1 MQADGVFMGIDL
13 DAPRLGS
20 LVMRGERWRHPHE
33 DDVNPLE
40 RLQLLSGD
48 DAAIE
53 AFLDDID
60 VTSPRAREML
70 VELSRTTTIARPERF
85 FADHQRAVAALES
98 LRRHGYRGSR
108 AASGLGPVTSFIRWG
123 IELVARYIVV
133 SYVQTVTT
141 DMRNLYHF
149 REIEAPDG
157 SAEMKL
163 LRSARFDAAAI
174 SEIARGRTLGVPTFV
189 IAAVVLPLLASIYRL
204 TTGLTFDDW
213 VTATTVGVVGVVIG
227 VVISWFLLRGTA
239 MASSRIRLSVREPL
253 QELWRSVGNCG
264 NPPRD
269 HSRRFAIVGIT
280 LTVGVWIVVPTL
292 VGLSF
297 LR

>member
-1 MQADGVFMGIDL
+1 MHD
-13 DAPRLGS
+13 
-20 LVMRGERWRHPHE
+20 EHWRQRDEH
-33 DDVNPLE
+33 DVNPLE

-60 VTSPRAREML
+60 VTTPRAREML
-70 VELSRTTTIARPERF
+70 VELARQTTIARPERF

-108 AASGLGPVTSFIRWG
+108 AAPGLGPLTSFIRWG

-141 DMRNLYHF
+141 DMRSLYHF

-157 SAEMKL
+157 SDEMKL

-174 SEIARGRTLGVPTFV
+174 AEIARGRAFGVPTFV
-189 IAAVVLPLLASIYRL
+189 VGALLLPLFASIYRL
-204 TTGLTFDDW
+204 ATGYTWDDW
-213 VTATTVGVVGVVIG
+213 VTATIVGVSGVIIG
-227 VVISWFLLRGTA
+227 VTISWFLLRGTA
-239 MASSRIRLSVREPL
+239 LASSRIRLSVREPL
-253 QELWRSVGNCG
+253 KELWTSVGNCG

-269 HSRRFAIVGIT
+269 RSRQFAIVGIT

>member
-1 MQADGVFMGIDL
+1 
-13 DAPRLGS
+13 
-20 LVMRGERWRHPHE
+20 MRDERWRHRHE
-33 DDVNPLE
+33 DDINPLE

-70 VELSRTTTIARPERF
+70 TELARPTTVARPDRF
-85 FADHQRAVAALES
+85 FADHQRAVAAIES

-108 AASGLGPVTSFIRWG
+108 AASGLGPLTAFIRWG

-157 SAEMKL
+157 SHEMKL

-174 SEIARGRTLGVPTFV
+174 ADIAKSRAIGVPTFV
-189 IAAVVLPLLASIYRL
+189 IGAVLLPLFASIYRL
-204 TTGLTFDDW
+204 ATGYTWDDW
-213 VTATTVGVVGVVIG
+213 LTAAIVGVVGVVIG
-227 VVISWFLLRGTA
+227 IVISWFLLRGTA

-253 QELWRSVGNCG
+253 KELWASVGSCG

-269 HSRRFAIVGIT
+269 HSRRLAIIGIT

-297 LR
+297 VR

>member
-1 MQADGVFMGIDL
+1 
-13 DAPRLGS
+13 
-20 LVMRGERWRHPHE
+20 
-33 DDVNPLE
+33 
-40 RLQLLSGD
+40 
-48 DAAIE
+48 
-53 AFLDDID
+53 
-60 VTSPRAREML
+60 ML
-70 VELSRTTTIARPERF
+70 TELARTTTVARPDRF
-85 FADHQRAVAALES
+85 FADHQRAVAAIES

-108 AASGLGPVTSFIRWG
+108 AASGLGPLTAFIRWG

-157 SAEMKL
+157 SHEMKL

-174 SEIARGRTLGVPTFV
+174 ADIAKSRAIGVPTFV
-189 IAAVVLPLLASIYRL
+189 IGAVLLPLFASIYRL
-204 TTGLTFDDW
+204 ATGYTWDDW
-213 VTATTVGVVGVVIG
+213 TTATIVGVVGIVIG
-227 VVISWFLLRGTA
+227 IVISWFLLRGTA

-253 QELWRSVGNCG
+253 KELWASVGNCG

-269 HSRRFAIVGIT
+269 HSRRFAIIGIT
-280 LTVGVWIVVPTL
+280 LTVGVWIVLPTL

>member
-1 MQADGVFMGIDL
+1 
-13 DAPRLGS
+13 
-20 LVMRGERWRHPHE
+20 
-33 DDVNPLE
+33 
-40 RLQLLSGD
+40 
-48 DAAIE
+48 
-53 AFLDDID
+53 
-60 VTSPRAREML
+60 
-70 VELSRTTTIARPERF
+70 TIARPERF

-108 AASGLGPVTSFIRWG
+108 AAPGLGPLTAFIRWG

-141 DMRNLYHF
+141 DLRNLYHF

-157 SAEMKL
+157 SPQMKL
-163 LRSARFDAAAI
+163 LRAARFDAAALV
-174 SEIARGRTLGVPTFV
+174 EIARGRAFGVPTFV
-189 IAAVVLPLLASIYRL
+189 VGALLLPLFASIYRL
-204 TTGLTFDDW
+204 ATGYTWDDW
-213 VTATTVGVVGVVIG
+213 VTATIVGVIGAAIG
-227 VVISWFLLRGTA
+227 VSISWFLLRGTA
-239 MASSRIRLSVREPL
+239 LASSRIRLSVREPL
-253 QELWRSVGNCG
+253 KEVWRSVGNCG

-269 HSRRFAIVGIT
+269 HSRKFAIVGIS